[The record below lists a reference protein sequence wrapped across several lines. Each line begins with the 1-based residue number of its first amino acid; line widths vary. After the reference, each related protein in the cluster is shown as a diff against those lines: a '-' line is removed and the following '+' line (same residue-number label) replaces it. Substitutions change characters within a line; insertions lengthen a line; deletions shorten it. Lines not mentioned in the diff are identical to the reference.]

1 MRKGIERV
9 LVVHGTDDVAES
21 AEQGLRLG
29 GFEALLTDDPERASW
44 IAAELRA
51 DAVVLDLSI
60 RRCDVLDLATALR
73 GHPRTCDLPILA
85 LVEDDARDAVV
96 YAKSRGCDA
105 VIAGSDGDAIARA
118 VERLLGKKRPRR
130 RAA

>member
-1 MRKGIERV
+1 MRKGSERV
-9 LVVHGTDDVAES
+9 LVVHGTADVAES

-60 RRCDVLDLATALR
+60 TRCDVLDLATALR
-73 GHPRTCDLPILA
+73 GHPRTQDLPIVA
-85 LVEDDARDAVV
+85 LVDDDARDAVV
-96 YAKSRGCDA
+96 YAKARGCDA
-105 VIAGSDGDAIARA
+105 VVSDRDAIART
-118 VERLLGKKRPRR
+118 VERLLTKKRTRR